1 MELSGFSSKCFIRSV
16 VTPGKG
22 DINLQLLDWQLLSGN
37 GKERGEELGRGSR
50 STSGIKITFKFQK
63 PWDHST

>member
-37 GKERGEELGRGSR
+37 GKEQGEELGRGSR
-50 STSGIKITFKFQK
+50 TSDIKITFKFQK